1 VTPARADVLL
11 PAQSG
16 SVPDKAIVPTL
27 PAASTTP
34 TPPPDTPPAAPLV
47 ITLQFTSDCWAK
59 IVADGKVAFEGLM
72 RSGDRR
78 VATAQRVV
86 VIDLGNA
93 GAMVW
98 SVNGK
103 SAKPL
108 GPMGQTRH
116 ARITPATIGDFVR

>member
-1 VTPARADVLL
+1 MTKVT
-11 PAQSG
+11 
-16 SVPDKAIVPTL
+16 
-27 PAASTTP
+27 
-34 TPPPDTPPAAPLV
+34 
-47 ITLQFTSDCWAK
+47 
-59 IVADGKVAFEGLM
+59 ADGKVVFDGVM
-72 RSGDRR
+72 RNGDRR
-78 VATAQRVV
+78 VATAQREV

-108 GPMGQTRH
+108 GPMGQTRR